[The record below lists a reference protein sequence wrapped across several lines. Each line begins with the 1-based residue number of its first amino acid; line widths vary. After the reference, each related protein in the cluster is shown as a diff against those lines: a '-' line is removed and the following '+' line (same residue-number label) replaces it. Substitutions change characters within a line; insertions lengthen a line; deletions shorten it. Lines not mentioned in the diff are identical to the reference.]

1 MHPLPPTHTNNAT
14 ANKINTKN
22 THTGGCLG
30 GAHRAAHGLVGRQQL
45 QQPDGG
51 CVFFFWGGGVLFY
64 LAIIY
69 IYTYTYSI
77 RVHVDRISTPQ
88 RLRRPQISKNRRRRP
103 LPPAAAE
110 EDTPLVS
117 HHGMTRS
124 GSSGAVCGIGACFL
138 HTHQSI
144 D

>member
-1 MHPLPPTHTNNAT
+1 MSIEYQPPNASVDPKFQKT
-14 ANKINTKN
+14 D
-22 THTGGCLG
+22 
-30 GAHRAAHGLVGRQQL
+30 AAAL
-45 QQPDGG
+45 
-51 CVFFFWGGGVLFY
+51 
-64 LAIIY
+64 
-69 IYTYTYSI
+69 S
-77 RVHVDRISTPQ
+77 
-88 RLRRPQISKNRRRRP
+88 
-103 LPPAAAE
+103 PPAAAE